1 MTHPLDTQFATHL
14 AATRP
19 ERNGRCVADGY
30 ARGLG
35 MQFGKL
41 RDLIRSHPLY
51 QEAASAAGTRSIIS
65 EDNRMNLFLLLNYF
79 IPHQGGVG
87 DVLEFGAYRGGNALF
102 MAKVMSRSM
111 PTARIYALDTYKG
124 MPETDLTVDRHK
136 AGDFAD
142 VDLGEIRRYA
152 ESLKLDNLEF
162 VQGLF
167 EDTTPSLLGKVD
179 SISLV
184 HVDCDIYSAVKYSY
198 DICKPK
204 MIKGGYY
211 VFDDALYSSCIGAT
225 EAVEEVVIGR
235 DGLRSEQIFP
245 HFVFRA

>member
-1 MTHPLDTQFATHL
+1 MKLPELTQAPLRHRGRNVRAGYQRGWGLQFSDLAQQVRSDKLYREAL
-14 AATRP
+14 AA
-19 ERNGRCVADGY
+19 GGD
-30 ARGLG
+30 
-35 MQFGKL
+35 
-41 RDLIRSHPLY
+41 RSVV
-51 QEAASAAGTRSIIS
+51 S
-65 EDNRMNLFLLLNYF
+65 EHNRMNLFLLLNYF
-79 IPHQGGVG
+79 IPHQAGYG

-102 MAKVMSRSM
+102 MAKVMSQSM
-111 PTARIYALDTYKG
+111 PKARIYALDTYKG

-142 VDLGEIRRYA
+142 VDLTEIRRHA
-152 ESLKLDNLEF
+152 QGLGLGNLEF

-167 EDTTPSLLGKVD
+167 EDTTPALLDRVER
-179 SISLV
+179 ISLV

-204 MIKGGYY
+204 MVDGGYY